1 MNRTA
6 TFMTQLSAAGYDA
19 IKLTNLSPEVYAAFL
34 AAARREGVPVYGHV
48 PPPVTF
54 DMAVRGGLGSA
65 EHVIPFAFALAPPD
79 RPRAAGPASLAPE
92 FTDWSQLPPLA
103 KALRDGGVW
112 VCPTLVV
119 GQRFTSAEKKR
130 RLADSSMRYVPR
142 RLRDAWAAEVD
153 NESVGYP
160 AGLLDFGLTLT
171 KRLHDA
177 GVGLLLGSDD
187 MNPYIVPGVSLH
199 EELALFVRAGLSP
212 FEALR
217 AGTSDAA
224 KFLNRDREF
233 GTVAVGQRADLLLLE
248 ANPLEN
254 VANVGR
260 RAGVIVSGRWS
271 AEADL
276 QRRLREAG
284 DAFAR

>member
-1 MNRTA
+1 M
-6 TFMTQLSAAGYDA
+6 
-19 IKLTNLSPEVYAAFL
+19 
-34 AAARREGVPVYGHV
+34 YGHV
-48 PPPVTF
+48 PPAVTF

-103 KALRDGGVW
+103 KTLRDGGVW

-119 GQRFTSAEKKR
+119 AQRFTSEKKG
-130 RLADSSMRYVPR
+130 RLADPSMRYVPR
-142 RLRDAWAAEVD
+142 RLRDAWTADVD

-187 MNPYIVPGVSLH
+187 MNPYIVPGFSLH

-217 AGTSDAA
+217 AGTSNAA
-224 KFLNRDREF
+224 KFLKRDREF

-254 VANVGR
+254 VANAGR
-260 RAGVIVSGRWS
+260 RAGVIVEWPLVRRGRP
-271 AEADL
+271 AAAAPRG
-276 QRRLREAG
+276 RRCVRQI
-284 DAFAR
+284 AFAASI

>member
-1 MNRTA
+1 
-6 TFMTQLSAAGYDA
+6 
-19 IKLTNLSPEVYAAFL
+19 
-34 AAARREGVPVYGHV
+34 
-48 PPPVTF
+48 
-54 DMAVRGGLGSA
+54 
-65 EHVIPFAFALAPPD
+65 
-79 RPRAAGPASLAPE
+79 
-92 FTDWSQLPPLA
+92 
-103 KALRDGGVW
+103 
-112 VCPTLVV
+112 
-119 GQRFTSAEKKR
+119 
-130 RLADSSMRYVPR
+130 
-142 RLRDAWAAEVD
+142 
-153 NESVGYP
+153 
-160 AGLLDFGLTLT
+160 
-171 KRLHDA
+171 
-177 GVGLLLGSDD
+177 